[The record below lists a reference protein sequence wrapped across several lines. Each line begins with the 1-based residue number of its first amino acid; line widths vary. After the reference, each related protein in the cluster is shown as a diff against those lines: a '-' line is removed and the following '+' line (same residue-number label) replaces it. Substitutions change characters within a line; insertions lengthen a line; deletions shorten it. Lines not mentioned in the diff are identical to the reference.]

1 MSYMEPVT
9 PRADREPSGNPFP
22 NMVRDRDQLSRL
34 WTHIAQVLSDGI
46 RNKELGEAEG
56 PVGLPAVGQSGL
68 TRGQEADAARLQ
80 GQADAYFE
88 SEARFSDG
96 EIDVFAPEGMP
107 TRNTLAT
114 EFRIGDNQIAKFALG
129 AGFNAE
135 QAIIATAIALA
146 ESAGSTAAV
155 GDAQLRSKKWGASIG
170 LWQVR
175 SLNDPL
181 SGNRID
187 QMRDAM
193 RLFDPAFNAQA
204 AYAISRSGTKWS
216 DWTVYN
222 TGAYKQYLGR
232 AQQAVRAASA
242 VAPTEGMR

>member
-9 PRADREPSGNPFP
+9 PRTDPEISGNPFP
-22 NMVRDRDQLSRL
+22 NMVRNRDQLSRL

-46 RNKELGEAEG
+46 RKKELGEAEG
-56 PVGLPAVGQSGL
+56 PSGLPTVGGESGL
-68 TRGQEADAARLQ
+68 TRGQQAEAFRMQ
-80 GQADAYFE
+80 EQAYSYSGAQ
-88 SEARFSDG
+88 FSDREV
-96 EIDVFAPEGMP
+96 EIFTPEGMP
-107 TRNTLAT
+107 TRNTLAP
-114 EFRIGDNQIAKFALG
+114 EFRIGDNQIAQFALG

-135 QAIIATAIALA
+135 QAVIATAIALA

-175 SLNDPL
+175 SLNDPS
-181 SGNRID
+181 SGNRVD

-193 RLFDPAFNAQA
+193 RLFDPEFNAQA
-204 AYAISRSGTKWS
+204 AYAISGSGNNWNA
-216 DWTVYN
+216 WTVYK
-222 TGAYKQYLGR
+222 TGAYRQYLGR

-242 VAPTEGMR
+242 AASTEGMR